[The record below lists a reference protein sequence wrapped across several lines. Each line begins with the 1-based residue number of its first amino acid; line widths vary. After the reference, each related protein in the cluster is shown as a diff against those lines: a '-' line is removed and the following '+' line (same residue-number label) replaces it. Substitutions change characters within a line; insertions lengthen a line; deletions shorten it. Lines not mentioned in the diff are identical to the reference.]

1 MDLNAIKKDLY
12 KSKNMAKFSHYVS
25 GNLYYTVDLTF
36 GRFQFPIPTVEG
48 KKNETLL
55 TKNGLTLWGEEV
67 IGIQLSEDLGHT
79 TFAAQM
85 KGSDL
90 NRWIAKAFDKGE
102 FIEVQH
108 GGLNLTKLNNDV
120 DEILDSMNEDDIRA
134 WLKEK
139 NEINEMWKDLENS
152 GIDKPLTLED

>member
-12 KSKNMAKFSHYVS
+12 KSKNMAKFSHYTS

-36 GRFQFPIPTVEG
+36 GRFQFPIATVEEG
-48 KKNETLL
+48 ATFNNEES
-55 TKNGLTLWGEEV
+55 GLSMYDVET
-67 IGIQLSEDLGHT
+67 IKLSEDLGQT
-79 TFAAQM
+79 TFAAQV

-90 NRWIAKAFDKGE
+90 IRWISKAVDKGE
-102 FIEVQH
+102 FVEIQH

-139 NEINEMWKDLENS
+139 NEINEMWDEIKDS
-152 GIDKPLTLED
+152 GIDKPFTLED